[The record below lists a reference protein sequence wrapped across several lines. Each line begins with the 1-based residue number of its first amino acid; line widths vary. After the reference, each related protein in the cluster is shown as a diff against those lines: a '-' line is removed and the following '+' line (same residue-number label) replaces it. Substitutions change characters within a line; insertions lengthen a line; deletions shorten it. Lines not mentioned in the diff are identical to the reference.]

1 MNRQSKSELFGGPEN
16 QPLILVVDDSESS
29 ARLLEL
35 YLVRKGY
42 RVSLACAGEEALAKI
57 ENEWPDLITL
67 DVMMPGM
74 DGFAVCK
81 QLKADEKTS
90 SIPIIL
96 VTALN
101 QVQDRIQGI
110 EAGAD
115 DFLSKPFH
123 QEELLARVRS
133 LLRLKS
139 ARDALQLERN
149 RLALLYNISQEINSQ
164 LALDEV
170 LTKIVTLTREALD
183 ANMCSI
189 ITLDETQKTRQIISR
204 EGQPANV
211 AGEVTSAILQEG
223 LAGWVVSH
231 RISTIVQD
239 TSQDPRWLVL
249 PSDSKPVGSAIAAPL
264 ILGQEISGILLLT
277 HSAPNFFDEGHL
289 NVLTSIAAQAV
300 ITLRNAHL
308 YEVEQRR
315 RQELE
320 LLQAAGVAVSAELN
334 REALA
339 SLIVHQATTL
349 LNAAAG
355 SLMLFDEAQGNLT
368 ILAWR
373 GLSERYV
380 RRECVPADQVVP
392 FFMEGERSFQ
402 IADLRQRPLGR
413 SDLAT
418 REGLVS
424 QLSLALVASGRF
436 LGMLNLYSQDEPRHF
451 GLDEVKLAETFAQQ
465 AAIALTNARLLD
477 RTREERGKLSA
488 VLTSTTDAVLAV
500 DENGSL
506 ILANP
511 SAERTFGLS
520 AATSLGQPLASKVS
534 PELSRLF
541 DQVTMSGQS
550 VAVEISADRERTLYV
565 SVSPVVGVGQVAVVQ
580 DITPLK
586 ELEAMRLKTEQEERY
601 RMRRIFEQYISP
613 DLMDRVLAQETGL
626 LERRERR
633 DAVVFFTDLRGFTHM
648 TSVLPAHTVIE
659 VLNEFFTAMVDIV
672 YAHQGT
678 VFDLAGDELMVGFG
692 APFAQEDA
700 SERALHTAGD
710 MQRAF
715 ADLRRRWQEER
726 GIEVGLGVGIDRGM
740 VVMGSIGAPTHVN
753 FGLVGDAVNT
763 AHRLVEMAQHGE
775 IIVAEA
781 VVESLGGELEGWT
794 FERLSPVRIKGK
806 GGPLKIYL
814 AQRYEDTFHSR

>member
-1 MNRQSKSELFGGPEN
+1 MNRQSKFELFSGPKN
-16 QPLILVVDDSESS
+16 RPLILVVDDSESS

-35 YLVRKGY
+35 YLTREGY
-42 RVSLACAGEEALAKI
+42 RVSLACTGEEALVKI
-57 ENEWPDLITL
+57 EGESPDLITL

-74 DGFAVCK
+74 NGFAVCER
-81 QLKADEKTS
+81 LKTDERTWF
-90 SIPIIL
+90 IPIIL

-101 QVQDRIQGI
+101 QVQDRIRGI

-149 RLALLYNISQEINSQ
+149 RLALLYNTSQEINSQ

-170 LTKIVTLTREALD
+170 LSKIVTLTREALD

-189 ITLDETQKTRQIISR
+189 ITLDEMQKTRQIISR
-204 EGQPANV
+204 EGQAAYV
-211 AGEVTSAILQEG
+211 AGPVTPTILQEG
-223 LAGWVVSH
+223 LGGWVLNH

-239 TSQDPRWLVL
+239 ASQDPRWLVL
-249 PSDSKPVGSAIAAPL
+249 PSDTKPVGSAIAAPL
-264 ILGQEISGILLLT
+264 VLGQEISGILLLT
-277 HSAPNFFDEGHL
+277 HPAPHFFDEGHL
-289 NVLTSIAAQAV
+289 NVLTSIAAQAG

-339 SLIVHQATTL
+339 SLIVYQVATL
-349 LNAAAG
+349 LDVAAA
-355 SLMLFDEAQGNLT
+355 SLMLFDETRGHLA
-368 ILAWR
+368 IDAWR

-380 RRECVPADQVVP
+380 RREHVPADQLVP
-392 FFMEGERSFQ
+392 LLAEGKRSFQ
-402 IADLRQRPLGR
+402 IADLRQQPLGR

-424 QLSLALVASGRF
+424 QLSLALVASGQF
-436 LGMLNLYSQDEPRHF
+436 MGMLNLYSRDEPRHF
-451 GLDEVKLAETFAQQ
+451 GRDEVKLAETFAQQ
-465 AAIALTNARLLD
+465 AAIALANARLLE

-488 VLTSTTDAVLAV
+488 VLSSTTDAVLAV
-500 DENGSL
+500 DENGHL

-511 SAERTFGLS
+511 AAERTFGLS
-520 AATSLGQPLASKVS
+520 AATSLGQPLAGKVS
-534 PELSRLF
+534 PELLRLF
-541 DQVTMSGQS
+541 DQVAMRGEP
-550 VAVEISADRERTLYV
+550 VAVEISVDQERTLYI

-586 ELEAMRLKTEQEERY
+586 ELEAMRLKAEQEERH

-613 DLMDRVLAQETGL
+613 DLMDRILAQETGL

-659 VLNEFFTAMVDIV
+659 VLNEFFTAMVDVV

-715 ADLRRRWQEER
+715 ADLHHRWQKER

-740 VVMGSIGAPTHVN
+740 VVMGSIGAPSHVN

-775 IIVAEA
+775 IIISQA
-781 VVESLGGELEGWT
+781 VVESLGRGLEGWT
-794 FERLSPVRIKGK
+794 FERLPPVSIKGK
-806 GGPLKIYL
+806 GRPLQIYL
-814 AQRYEDTFHSR
+814 ALRYQDTFHSR